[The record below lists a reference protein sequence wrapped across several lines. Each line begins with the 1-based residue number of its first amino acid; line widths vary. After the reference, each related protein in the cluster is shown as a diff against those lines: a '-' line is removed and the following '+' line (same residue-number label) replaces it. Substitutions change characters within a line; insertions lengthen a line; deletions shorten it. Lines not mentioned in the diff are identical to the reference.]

1 MAIQTKVKW
10 AKLRVGLLALAAMLI
25 LTVLIF
31 LITGKVNFFE
41 SRVSVYTYLND
52 AAALT
57 DAAPVNLDGIQIGK
71 VKKIALSGS
80 KDPKRLVRIAM
91 EVPESSLKNIPVDSL
106 SSISS
111 ANLLGAKY
119 INIKSGKSET
129 TVKPGGEIPSL

>member
-80 KDPKRLVRIAM
+80 KDPKRLVKIEM
-91 EVPESSLKNIPVDSL
+91 EVPENSLRNIP
-106 SSISS
+106 
-111 ANLLGAKY
+111 
-119 INIKSGKSET
+119 
-129 TVKPGGEIPSL
+129 